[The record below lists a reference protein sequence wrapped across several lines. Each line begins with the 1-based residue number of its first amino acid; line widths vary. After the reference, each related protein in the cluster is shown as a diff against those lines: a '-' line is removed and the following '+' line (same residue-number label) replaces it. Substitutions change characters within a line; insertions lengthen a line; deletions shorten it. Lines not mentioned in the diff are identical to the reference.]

1 MLGTAPAFREAL
13 RPTFHEA
20 LCKYRKGCDIPPILV
35 RRYFEVL
42 NFPERLATGKAAL
55 AAVGLTTHIPDD
67 GLFRLEGP
75 YSVKEHAFLLLEF
88 ARILAMRGCG

>member
-1 MLGTAPAFREAL
+1 
-13 RPTFHEA
+13 
-20 LCKYRKGCDIPPILV
+20 V

-42 NFPERLATGKAAL
+42 SFPERLAAGKPAL
-55 AAVGLTTHIPDD
+55 AAVGLTAHIPDD